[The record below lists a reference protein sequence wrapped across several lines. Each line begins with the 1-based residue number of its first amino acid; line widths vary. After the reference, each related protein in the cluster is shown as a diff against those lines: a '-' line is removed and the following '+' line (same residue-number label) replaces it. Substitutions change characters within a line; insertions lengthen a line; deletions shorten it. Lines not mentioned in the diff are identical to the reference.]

1 MSEVL
6 TLADLEAFDPQAPL
20 RAPWRRF
27 CCPLPACSGKPLDDA
42 HRTLCVQTETGS
54 WHCKRCPG
62 KGRLREYWDNRPA
75 RPGRYRPRLQRLGAL
90 PPPPLP
96 SAPPIDMAPTWLD
109 RWERSSA
116 ILGTPGADYLA
127 GRGISPQVAA
137 AAGVRFAASWPARK
151 DDYRPGIVFPLRD
164 PQRVLKA
171 VEIRYIDGREDPK
184 AQTNGPKKQGAFIT
198 PGALDAPILVLVE
211 GPADALALASCG
223 VPAVAL
229 MGTETPVWLSK
240 LAMFRSVALALDADE
255 VGDSA
260 CGKINQ
266 ELTRFGCKIQ
276 RWRPVGHKDWAEVVE
291 HEGTAALTASL
302 AELVRA
308 EGRRSE
314 QHQVFDQAP
323 LGL

>member
-1 MSEVL
+1 MSVVL
-6 TLADLEAFDPQAPL
+6 SLAELEAFDPQAPV
-20 RAPWRRF
+20 RAVERRF
-27 CCPLPACSGKPLDDA
+27 CCPLPACAGKTLDST
-42 HRTLCVQTETGS
+42 HRSLCVNTDSGA
-54 WHCKRCPG
+54 WNCKRCG
-62 KGRLREYWDNRPA
+62 ATGRLRDRWDNRPS
-75 RPGRYRPRLQRLGAL
+75 RSGRYRPRLQRLGAL

-96 SAPPIDMAPTWLD
+96 SAPPIDMAPTWTD
-109 RWERSSA
+109 RWERSIA
-116 ILGTPGADYLA
+116 ILGTPGADYLT
-127 GRGISPQVAA
+127 GRGIDPRVAA
-137 AAGVRFAASWPARK
+137 AAGVRFAESWPAKK

-164 PQRVLKA
+164 PQLVLRA

-198 PGALDAPILVLVE
+198 PGALDAPCLVLVE

-223 VPAVAL
+223 VHAVAL

-240 LAMFRSVALALDADE
+240 LAMFRSVVLALDAEE

-260 CGKINQ
+260 CDKINH

-291 HEGTAALTASL
+291 HEGTAELTAHL

-308 EGRRSE
+308 EGRRNE
-314 QHQVFDQAP
+314 RYEVFDQAP